1 MSQPDLEKAFAELR
15 RDDASKAPPFAP
27 MWRPRQKRVSLL
39 WIAAPA
45 ASFVAVAAAF
55 AIWIGTNAA
64 RKSDAAPP
72 AAAVASGPSVRVAM
86 EPDPLGFLL
95 EQPSIASLP
104 DFDVDPTRR
113 P

>member
-1 MSQPDLEKAFAELR
+1 
-15 RDDASKAPPFAP
+15 
-27 MWRPRQKRVSLL
+27 
-39 WIAAPA
+39 
-45 ASFVAVAAAF
+45 
-55 AIWIGTNAA
+55 
-64 RKSDAAPP
+64 
-72 AAAVASGPSVRVAM
+72 VRVAM